1 MQNTNTHVRV
11 WALLPDLPRT
21 SIIDTVRTLTSP
33 KFEFF
38 LTGHPLM
45 ARGKVLAPVKLTV
58 AAIRGIPGGM
68 EARLCKRAQA

>member
-1 MQNTNTHVRV
+1 MQNTNTQARV
-11 WALLPDLPRT
+11 WALLPDCPRA
-21 SIIDTVRTLTSP
+21 SIIVIVRTLTAP

-45 ARGKVLAPVKLTV
+45 TRGKVLAPVKLTV